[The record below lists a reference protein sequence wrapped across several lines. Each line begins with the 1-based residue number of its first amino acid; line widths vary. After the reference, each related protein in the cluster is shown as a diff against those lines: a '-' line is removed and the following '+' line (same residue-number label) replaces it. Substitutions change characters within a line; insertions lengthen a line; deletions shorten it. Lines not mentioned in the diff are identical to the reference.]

1 MTDESAGIVGVSII
15 FIIILFIGWWFG
27 WKPALWIMIIAAGVI
42 SAFGFCQLGNEM
54 PNMA

>member
-27 WKPALWIMIIAAGVI
+27 WKPALWIMIIATGVI
-42 SAFGFCQLGNEM
+42 SAFGFLSTRK
-54 PNMA
+54 

>member
-42 SAFGFCQLGNEM
+42 SAFGFLSTRK
-54 PNMA
+54 